1 MFMKTFSHSTRE
13 LLPGELIHTLETE
26 VNSWVRSTA
35 STFKVMNISP
45 PTVIH
50 DRVIITVVYVER

>member
-26 VNSWVRSTA
+26 VNNWVRSTA
-35 STFKVMNISP
+35 SVFKVMNISP

>member
-13 LLPGELIHTLETE
+13 FFPGELIHTLELE

-35 STFKVMNISP
+35 STYKVMNISP
-45 PTVIH
+45 PMVIQ